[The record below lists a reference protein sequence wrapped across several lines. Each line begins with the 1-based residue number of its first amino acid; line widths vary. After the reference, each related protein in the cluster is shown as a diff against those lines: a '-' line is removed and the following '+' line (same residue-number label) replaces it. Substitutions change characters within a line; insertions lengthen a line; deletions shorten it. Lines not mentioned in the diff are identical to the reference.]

1 MSTTQKFHLHDVY
14 WQMKPPTVGA
24 ITGPR
29 KLAAEKRARGTD
41 RLSWGQMS
49 VIDPPEFVTV
59 GDPKKPEKKRKTII
73 NATLGARAQPIWN
86 KTKSPNTNRK
96 IVLRPLH

>member
-14 WQMKPPTVGA
+14 WQMNPPTVGA

-41 RLSWGQMS
+41 RCSCGQMS
-49 VIDPPEFVTV
+49 VIDPPELVTV

-73 NATLGARAQPIWN
+73 DATLGARAQATWN
-86 KTKSPNTNRK
+86 KTNSPRTSRK
-96 IVLRPLH
+96 IVLRPL